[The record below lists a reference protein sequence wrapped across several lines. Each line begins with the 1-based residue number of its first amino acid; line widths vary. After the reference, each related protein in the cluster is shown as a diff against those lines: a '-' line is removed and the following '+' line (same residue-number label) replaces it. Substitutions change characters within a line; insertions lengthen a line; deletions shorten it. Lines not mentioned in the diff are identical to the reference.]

1 MIQKGSIQKKRAVAI
16 VLCSVLFYFLSLGI
30 LPQSAL
36 NKIAVPVSLWTSFS
50 NKPFR
55 LPSRVLQQQ
64 WNWRSEQIITRQN
77 EGKLV
82 LSLPGSKTHYTP
94 LAPKLPYISVSI
106 PLQAGESVAYI
117 KTTGIRWR
125 QLSIQASLLE
135 SHPDLCT
142 ISGEERSAIAF
153 GIHPENCY
161 PSSSFSYTLVYPG
174 DQAECQLKLFPVHV
188 WKDRVWL
195 IDQININIGVSA
207 SQKPN
212 LPKNP
217 DVDSV
222 IISPDEL
229 MEEAKQLGR
238 IHQKNGYRSL
248 VVPLSHI
255 QKWVQS
261 ADPIEIAYMV
271 SYREANKSEVVQ
283 IPDYDFKT
291 ADKIRAFL
299 THLLKM
305 GQIDYLTLFGDATYI
320 PPSDYAVSV
329 HNPDPYDRMIPT
341 DLFYMAPEA
350 EGREIPLR
358 IMTGRIPLRSKA
370 EAISFLRKT
379 ILHQMSKQQDWS
391 KSVALFGGDMFE
403 DDYYGELQACFMAN
417 NGDFGDFAI
426 KKFFETENKYN
437 RDSIL
442 QAMSEEDFG
451 FYFMSSHGRGDYLR
465 LPEGYIDTIDIMNQ
479 KPKTHFPIWVSNS
492 CLNGAWDTRLSNI
505 RLGTGPSLGIPTS
518 FAESLL
524 FSNGGA
530 IAYIG
535 GARVNYAGMD
545 YNSDLGEMKVYQLYN
560 IDAMLRYFFQSY
572 ETKDETLGEV
582 YLKSIQT
589 YIKQDFDNGYEPTIK
604 TLFGY
609 CLLGDPTTSLPDKS
623 ASTKSPITLKKKP
636 EVKTGPI
643 DDGSPFVNISEKN
656 HFEIK
661 SQDEIGSVKLCD
673 YIHPQNGVIDENAPE
688 CIQTG
693 IYRYTLPSIK
703 KTRFALRIE
712 NKQGY
717 EIRYVASGRFNQ
729 DIALRHPSIYTHLT
743 KGTPYQFDLPVQNI
757 GLSSVSDIRIE
768 QVTPAEAKYL
778 PSLPN
783 LDPYREY
790 PVKVNVD
797 TSASGTFI
805 WKFTCLSAE
814 TEDMDSDDNTIEIQF
829 EIVDSPYQRI
839 GIIGYSWAG
848 LKDNLD
854 ETLSLNKVNS
864 YYQNHHLPIEV
875 KSLTNQDLSNIEEL
889 SISTLVLYDS
899 GYIPDQV
906 TAQILKKHTSKK
918 GSVLVMGLFDN
929 QFRSMMGYNS
939 NIGFSYHTGDSSFQP
954 FSLMRSKREHF
965 SLDTYQLPCFES
977 YSVAGADLTD
987 SLGKS
992 TYIVGYSEDQ
1002 MLYLIQNN
1010 QWITYSG
1017 VLSKLDFKRSEE
1029 TLSFFAD
1036 LLHYCTDQSES
1047 GLIKKRGNNPP

>member
-1 MIQKGSIQKKRAVAI
+1 MTIKIGSFHFRKVVITF
-16 VLCSVLFYFLSLGI
+16 LCSVLLCFLGIGI
-30 LPQSAL
+30 LPQNAL
-36 NKIAVPVSLWTSFS
+36 NKIAVPASLWTFFS
-50 NKPFR
+50 NTPFR
-55 LPSRVLQQQ
+55 LPRRVLHQQ
-64 WNWRSEQIITRQN
+64 WNWRNEQIITRQN
-77 EGKLV
+77 EEKLV

-106 PLQAGESVAYI
+106 PLEAGESVAYI

-125 QLSIQASLLE
+125 QLSIQANLLE
-135 SHPDLCT
+135 SHPDLFT
-142 ISGEERSAIAF
+142 ISGDKRSAVAF
-153 GIHPENCY
+153 GIHPETCY
-161 PSSSFSYTLVYPG
+161 PKSSFSYTLVYPG

-188 WKDRVWL
+188 WQEKVWL
-195 IDQININIGVSA
+195 VDQLNLDIGLYTTG
-207 SQKPN
+207 KPTYPN
-212 LPKNP
+212 HAKKQ
-217 DVDSV
+217 SI

-238 IHQKNGYRSL
+238 IHQNNGFAAQ
-248 VVPLSHI
+248 VIPLSHI
-255 QKWVQS
+255 QRWAKP
-261 ADPIEIAYMV
+261 ANPISIAYMIG
-271 SYREANKSEVVQ
+271 YREANESEVMQ
-283 IPDYDFKT
+283 IPDYDFET

-305 GQIDYLTLFGDATYI
+305 EQVEYLTLFGDATYI

-350 EGREIPLR
+350 KGREIPLR
-358 IMTGRIPLRSKA
+358 IMTGRIPIRSKS
-370 EAISFLRKT
+370 EAISYLRKT
-379 ILHQMSKQQDWS
+379 ILYQMSKQKDWS

-403 DDYYGELQACFMAN
+403 DDYYGELQTCFMAN
-417 NGDFGDFAI
+417 NGDFGDFII

-437 RDSIL
+437 RESIL
-442 QAMSEEDFG
+442 RVMSEEDFG

-465 LPEGYIDTIDIMNQ
+465 LPEGYIDAADIMSQ
-479 KPKTHFPIWVSNS
+479 KPNTHFPIWVSNS

-505 RLGTGPSLGIPTS
+505 RLGSGPLLGIPTS

-589 YIKQDFDNGYEPTIK
+589 FIKQDFDNGYEPTIK

-609 CLLGDPTTSLPDKS
+609 CLLGDPTISLPDKP
-623 ASTKSPITLKKKP
+623 ASTKSPITLEKKP
-636 EVKTGPI
+636 EAKTGPI

-656 HFEIK
+656 NFEFK
-661 SQDEIGSVKLCD
+661 SQDEIGSVKLCN
-673 YIHPQNGVIDENAPE
+673 YINPQNGVIEENAPE
-688 CIQTG
+688 IIQTG

-712 NKQGY
+712 NRQGY

-768 QVTPAEAKYL
+768 QVTTTEAKCL
-778 PSLPN
+778 QSLPN
-783 LDPYREY
+783 LDPFVEY
-790 PVKVNVD
+790 PVKVNID

-805 WKFTCLSAE
+805 WKFTCLSSE
-814 TEDMDSDDNTIEIQF
+814 TEDMDKSDNTLEIQF
-829 EIVDSPYQRI
+829 EITDTPYQRI
-839 GIIGYSWAG
+839 GIVGYSWAG

-854 ETLSLNKVNS
+854 DTLSLNKVNG
-864 YYQNHHLPIEV
+864 YYRSLGLPVEV
-875 KSLTNQDLSNIEEL
+875 KSLTAQDLNSIDTL
-889 SISTLVLYDS
+889 SISTLMIYDT
-899 GYIPDQV
+899 GYIPNQE
-906 TAQILKKHTSKK
+906 TALIFKKHITKG
-918 GSVLVMGLFDN
+918 GSVLVMGPFDN
-929 QFRSMMGYNS
+929 QLRSMMGYKS
-939 NIGFSYHTGDSSFQP
+939 NVDFSLHTGDSSFQP
-954 FSLMRSKREHF
+954 FSLMKSKREYF

-987 SLGKS
+987 TLGKS
-992 TYIVGYSEDQ
+992 AYIVGHSEDQ

-1036 LLHYCTDQSES
+1036 LLLYCSNQ
-1047 GLIKKRGNNPP
+1047 NPNQ